1 MGNVE
6 LKRGKQPLTPLELRI
21 MQVLWE
27 SGPARVAEMQS
38 ALSPEL
44 AYTTVQTMLNILL
57 RKGHVKRTAE
67 GKAFRYRAA
76 VSRERATGGAVD
88 DLIRRMFGGSAEAL
102 LMTMVDARQ
111 IGASDL
117 QRLARK
123 VAAAEGLE
131 RNRTGA
137 DETAATREKTG
148 GREKR

>member
-1 MGNVE
+1 
-6 LKRGKQPLTPLELRI
+6 
-21 MQVLWE
+21 MQILWE
-27 SGPARVAEMQS
+27 SGPSRVAEVQS
-38 ALSPEL
+38 ALTPEL

-76 VSRERATGGAVD
+76 VSRERATGGAVE

-117 QRLARK
+117 ERLAKK
-123 VAAAEGLE
+123 VAEAERRG
-131 RNRTGA
+131 
-137 DETAATREKTG
+137 REKTSQ
-148 GREKR
+148 RDTP